1 MVSLLWVPI
10 GHTIQLITPLPSE
23 IYVCC
28 VEEDNNVRN
37 VYRLEITRCYCCKS
51 NQLYA
56 IVGNEQ
62 VKIDLHITTVSGD
75 EIQLGDHNYKTTST
89 LTWWPPIGLRLIR
102 EVKTD
107 NQCYTVC
114 HYKGYIYVGQV
125 GGAIDRIDQHGR
137 VTKAFIKLDNNVNAS
152 AAHNDRLYTLVYQ
165 GKNPSKVFVHNLS
178 NGKLIKS
185 WNHPYFYYQGQRIT
199 LIGNNQL
206 AVGDWPSKQIII
218 YSLTDDVIR
227 KVPCPPSL
235 TSTNVVCMSSCGD
248 DSVVISD
255 YKAGKVVR
263 MSLKD
268 GSLLWSSDRVTN
280 PGGIVHH
287 PAGYVL
293 VVSNQVDNTA
303 ISILDE
309 KDGKLID
316 LLNVRSANLVI
327 MYKYTCLYN
336 YVINLYALS

>member
-1 MVSLLWVPI
+1 M
-10 GHTIQLITPLPSE
+10 
-23 IYVCC
+23 
-28 VEEDNNVRN
+28 
-37 VYRLEITRCYCCKS
+37 
-51 NQLYA
+51 
-56 IVGNEQ
+56 
-62 VKIDLHITTVSGD
+62 DLHITTVSGD
-75 EIQLGDHNYKTTST
+75 EIQLGEHNYKTTST
-89 LTWWPPIGLRLIR
+89 QTQKWLPTGLRLIR

-107 NQCYTVC
+107 NSCYTVC

-165 GKNPSKVFVHNLS
+165 GENPSKVSVHNLN
-178 NGKLIKS
+178 NGQLIKF
-185 WNHPYFYYQGQRIT
+185 WKHPYFLYHGQRFA
-199 LIGNNQL
+199 LIGDNQL

-218 YSLTDDVIR
+218 YSLTGDVIR

-235 TSTNVVCMSSCGD
+235 TMTDWVCMSSCGD

-255 YKAGKVVR
+255 RAAGKVVR

-287 PAGYVL
+287 PAGYIL
-293 VVSNQVDNTA
+293 VVNNGFNYTTVSV
-303 ISILDE
+303 LDE
-309 KDGKLID
+309 DDGK
-316 LLNVRSANLVI
+316 
-327 MYKYTCLYN
+327 
-336 YVINLYALS
+336 

>member
-1 MVSLLWVPI
+1 M
-10 GHTIQLITPLPSE
+10 
-23 IYVCC
+23 
-28 VEEDNNVRN
+28 
-37 VYRLEITRCYCCKS
+37 
-51 NQLYA
+51 
-56 IVGNEQ
+56 
-62 VKIDLHITTVSGD
+62 DLRITTVSGD
-75 EIQLGDHNYKTTST
+75 EIQLGEHNYKTTST
-89 LTWWPPIGLRLIR
+89 QTQKWLPTGLRLIR

-107 NQCYTVC
+107 NSCYTVC

-137 VTKAFIKLDNNVNAS
+137 VTKAFIKLDNHVVS
-152 AAHNDRLYTLVYQ
+152 LSAHNDRLYTLVYQ
-165 GKNPSKVFVHNLS
+165 DKTPSKVSVHNLN
-178 NGKLIKS
+178 NGQLIKF
-185 WNHPYFYYQGQRIT
+185 WNHPFFSYFGQRIT
-199 LIGNNQL
+199 QRGNNQL

-218 YSLTDDVIR
+218 YTLTGDVIR

-235 TSTNVVCMSSCGD
+235 TMTQSVCMSSSGD

-293 VVSNQVDNTA
+293 VVSNQVDQTT
-303 ISILDE
+303 ISVLDE
-309 KDGKLID
+309 KNGKT
-316 LLNVRSANLVI
+316 
-327 MYKYTCLYN
+327 K
-336 YVINLYALS
+336 